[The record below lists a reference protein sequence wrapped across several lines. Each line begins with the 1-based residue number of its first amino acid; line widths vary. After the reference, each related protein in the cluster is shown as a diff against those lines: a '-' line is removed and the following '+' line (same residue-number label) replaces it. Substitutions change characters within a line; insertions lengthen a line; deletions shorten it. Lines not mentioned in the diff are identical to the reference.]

1 VPIVTNLRADPCE
14 RYQSEAMLYGKWWGE
29 KLWALMPAIGI
40 VGQFLE
46 TFKAFPPSQA
56 SGSFSVEKALAQL
69 QDGGRKN

>member
-1 VPIVTNLRADPCE
+1 
-14 RYQSEAMLYGKWWGE
+14 MLYGKWWGE